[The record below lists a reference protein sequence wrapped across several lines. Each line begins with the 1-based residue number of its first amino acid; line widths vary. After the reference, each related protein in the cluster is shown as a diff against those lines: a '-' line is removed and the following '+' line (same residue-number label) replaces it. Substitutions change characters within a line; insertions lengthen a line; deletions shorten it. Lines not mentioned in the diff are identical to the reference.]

1 LALQV
6 NFAIDQT
13 DAHNASFYFVF
24 VGLFVF
30 CAGGCRDGE
39 GDEQK
44 RKEKADVTSGDFH
57 GCCSFLLG
65 RFWERMGLSLLTR
78 CGAKSMPANRCYIRG

>member
-39 GDEQK
+39 GDE
-44 RKEKADVTSGDFH
+44 
-57 GCCSFLLG
+57 
-65 RFWERMGLSLLTR
+65 
-78 CGAKSMPANRCYIRG
+78 